1 MKLQSIYNKL
11 PYQLQNILVSAKG
24 YHLQKTRYGK
34 RFKEHLSEYLKKSDF
49 DQEEALRM
57 FLYKASKTDFYK
69 ELFLK
74 YDFNIEADNLKKE
87 LLKLPVLTKEIVKE
101 NIDRIKPDV
110 KYLKGYKVLEAKTS
124 GTTGS
129 GLLFY
134 QTQVMVNKQW
144 AIWWRYRIWNG
155 INLNTWCGWFG
166 GKIIIPVEHKKPP
179 YWRINRPGRQLMFS
193 TYHLNKETASLY
205 YNKLKDNKISWIHGY
220 PSQIAILAGY
230 VKDLGLPP
238 LPDLKIITYGS
249 ENLFEYQR
257 ELISRVFK
265 VPIRTH
271 YGLAEGVA
279 NISQLPDGSFKVDD
293 DFCYV
298 EFIPTSD
305 PERFRIIG
313 TNFSNVAFPLLRYD
327 TGDIAII
334 EQENGESVIK
344 GIDGRSDD
352 YIVRA
357 NGVKVARLGF
367 LFNDQVYVK
376 EAQIYQ
382 PNIESVVFRIVPL
395 TGYDKSINEHNIVN
409 AAIERLGDEFDYSF
423 EYYDSIPKTKSGKL
437 QYVVSDVK

>member
-1 MKLQSIYNKL
+1 M
-11 PYQLQNILVSAKG
+11 
-24 YHLQKTRYGK
+24 
-34 RFKEHLSEYLKKSDF
+34 
-49 DQEEALRM
+49 
-57 FLYKASKTDFYK
+57 
-69 ELFLK
+69 
-74 YDFNIEADNLKKE
+74 
-87 LLKLPVLTKEIVKE
+87 
-101 NIDRIKPDV
+101 
-110 KYLKGYKVLEAKTS
+110 
-124 GTTGS
+124 
-129 GLLFY
+129 
-134 QTQVMVNKQW
+134 
-144 AIWWRYRIWNG
+144 
-155 INLNTWCGWFG
+155 
-166 GKIIIPVEHKKPP
+166 
-179 YWRINRPGRQLMFS
+179 
-193 TYHLNKETASLY
+193 
-205 YNKLKDNKISWIHGY
+205 
-220 PSQIAILAGY
+220 
-230 VKDLGLPP
+230 
-238 LPDLKIITYGS
+238 
-249 ENLFEYQR
+249 
-257 ELISRVFK
+257 
-265 VPIRTH
+265 
-271 YGLAEGVA
+271 
-279 NISQLPDGSFKVDD
+279 
-293 DFCYV
+293 